1 MKQATEKG
9 MTLFRRL
16 WLVVLLTT
24 LLAFI
29 GSFIV
34 SMLTARDYLE
44 QQLYSQSMDN
54 AASLALSMSQHR
66 QDPVMQELLVSA
78 LFDSGHFRHIV
89 FRDVGG
95 KVVVERINPTHTDT
109 TPVWFT
115 GLFSIHAR
123 PGEALVSDGWQQA
136 GKVTLTADTRFAYA
150 ALWSGALQL
159 LLWISAA
166 GLLTGALGSWLLRAI
181 RAPLD
186 RVVEQAGAITERRF
200 ITIDV
205 PRIPE
210 LKTMVKA
217 LNSMVERLKMM
228 FAEEAARIQ
237 ALQQQANGD
246 PLTGLAN
253 RNGFDARLE
262 AALHDEDA
270 ASQGALLWL
279 HLHELQA
286 LNQKLGH
293 EGCDHL
299 LREMADIWRTALA
312 NHHERVAARPV
323 GGEFMLLAPGTDAA
337 TARHLGEQLTSR
349 ITSLLDSQYQLNGN
363 RLHLGIALYHHG
375 QSAARVREQ
384 AEQAL
389 LAAIAAGDNAI
400 AVAEVPEYRD
410 DSEPWQA
417 LLDRGLKTHAFFL
430 QAFPVQ
436 QADGGALHDEMA
448 LRLRHP
454 DTGVELPAG
463 RFMPFATR
471 NGLTPALDL
480 ESCRQALALLR
491 ASPRP
496 LALNLSIESAQS
508 VAFLDDL
515 LALLSA
521 EPDKARHLWFEVS
534 EHGLSG
540 ELSTLRQLTERLRPL
555 GCHVGIDHFGRHFSS
570 LPHLHDLGLDYL
582 KIDSS
587 LIAGIDGNAGNQ
599 AVVKAIASIAGSL
612 GLLTIA
618 ERVQTREEQATLA
631 ELGVSGLTGPLLGQR

>member
-1 MKQATEKG
+1 MTLAKEKG

-16 WLVVLLTT
+16 WLVVLSTT

-29 GSFIV
+29 GSFVV

-44 QQLYSQSMDN
+44 QQLYTQSMDN
-54 AASLALSMSQHR
+54 AASLALSMSQQG
-66 QDPVMQELLVSA
+66 QDPAMQELLVSA
-78 LFDSGHFRHIV
+78 LFDSGHFRHV
-89 FRDVGG
+89 TFRDING
-95 KVVVERINPTHTDT
+95 KVVVERLNTTRTDT
-109 TPVWFT
+109 TPAWFT
-115 GLFSIHAR
+115 GLFSIQAR
-123 PGEALVSDGWQQA
+123 PGEALVSNGWQQA
-136 GKVTLTADTRFAYA
+136 GKVTLVADTRFAYA
-150 ALWSGALQL
+150 ALWSGALHL

-166 GLLTGALGSWLLRAI
+166 GLLTGALGSLLLRAI

-186 RVVEQAGAITERRF
+186 RVVEQADAITERRF

-217 LNSMVERLKMM
+217 LNSMVERLKLM

-262 AALHDEDA
+262 AALSEDDA
-270 ASQGALLWL
+270 AGQGALLWL
-279 HLHELQA
+279 HLHDLQV

-293 EGCDHL
+293 EGCDRL
-299 LREMADIWRTALA
+299 LRDTADIWRTALA

-323 GGEFMLLAPGTDAA
+323 GGEFMLLAPGIDA
-337 TARHLGEQLTSR
+337 TAARQLGEQLAGQVTR
-349 ITSLLDSQYQLNGN
+349 LLDSQYQLSGN
-363 RLHLGIALYHHG
+363 HLHLGIALYHHG
-375 QSAARVREQ
+375 QAAARVREQ

-389 LAAIAAGDNAI
+389 LAAIAAGDNAL
-400 AVAEVPEYRD
+400 AVEDVPERRD
-410 DSEPWQA
+410 DSEPWQT
-417 LLDRGLKTHAFFL
+417 LLQNGLQTHAFFL

-436 QADGGALHDEMA
+436 HADGRTLHDEMA

-454 DTGVELPAG
+454 DTGSELPAG

-471 NGLTPALDL
+471 SGLTPALDL
-480 ESCRQALALLR
+480 EACRQALVLLR
-491 ASPRP
+491 DSPRP

-508 VAFLDDL
+508 AAFLDDL

-521 EPDKARHLWFEVS
+521 EPDKARQLWFEVS

-587 LIAGIDGNAGNQ
+587 LISGIDANPGNQ
-599 AVVKAIASIAGSL
+599 AVVKAIASIANSL
-612 GLLTIA
+612 DLLTIA
-618 ERVQTREEQATLA
+618 ERVQTRAEQATLA
-631 ELGVSGLTGPLLGQR
+631 QLGVSGLTGPLLGQA

>member
-1 MKQATEKG
+1 MKLATEKG

-16 WLVVLLTT
+16 WLVVLFTT

-44 QQLYSQSMDN
+44 QQLYTQSMDN
-54 AASLALSMSQHR
+54 AASLALSMSQ
-66 QDPVMQELLVSA
+66 QGNDPAMQELLVSA
-78 LFDSGHFRHIV
+78 LFDSGHFRHVV

-95 KVVVERINPTHTDT
+95 KVVVERINTLRTDT
-109 TPVWFT
+109 TPAWFT
-115 GLFSIHAR
+115 GLFSIRAR
-123 PGEALVSDGWQQA
+123 PGEALVSNGWQQA
-136 GKVTLTADTRFAYA
+136 GKVTLVADTRFAYA
-150 ALWSGALQL
+150 ALWSGALRL
-159 LLWISAA
+159 LLWIAAA
-166 GLLTGALGSWLLRAI
+166 GLLTGLLGSLLLRAI
-181 RAPLD
+181 RTPLD

-210 LKTMVKA
+210 LKTMVRA

-253 RNGFDARLE
+253 RNGFDARLA
-262 AALHDEDA
+262 AALGEDDA
-270 ASQGALLWL
+270 AGQGALFWL
-279 HLHELQA
+279 HLHELQV

-293 EGCDHL
+293 EGCDRL
-299 LREMADIWRTALA
+299 LCEVADIWRSALS

-323 GGEFMLLAPGTDAA
+323 GGEFMLLAPGIDAGA
-337 TARHLGEQLTSR
+337 ARLLGEQLTSQVTR
-349 ITSLLDSQYQLNGN
+349 LLDSQYELNGN
-363 RLHLGIALYHHG
+363 HLHMGIALYHHG
-375 QSAARVREQ
+375 QPAAQVREQ

-389 LAAIAAGDNAI
+389 LAAIATGDNAI
-400 AVAEVPEYRD
+400 AMEDVPERRH

-436 QADGGALHDEMA
+436 HADGRVLHDEMA

-454 DTGVELPAG
+454 DTGIELPAG

-471 NGLTPALDL
+471 SGLTPALDL
-480 ESCRQALALLR
+480 EACRQALALLR
-491 ASPRP
+491 TSPRA

-508 VAFLDDL
+508 TAFLDDL
-515 LALLSA
+515 IALLSA
-521 EPDKARHLWFEVS
+521 EPASARQLWFEVS

-540 ELSTLRQLTERLRPL
+540 ELSTLRQLTDRLRPL
-555 GCHVGIDHFGRHFSS
+555 ACHVGIDHFGRHFSS

-587 LIAGIDGNAGNQ
+587 LIAGIDGNPGNQ

-612 GLLTIA
+612 DLLTIA
-618 ERVQTREEQATLA
+618 ERVQTPAEQAMLA
-631 ELGVSGLTGPLLGQR
+631 ELGVSGLTGPLLGR